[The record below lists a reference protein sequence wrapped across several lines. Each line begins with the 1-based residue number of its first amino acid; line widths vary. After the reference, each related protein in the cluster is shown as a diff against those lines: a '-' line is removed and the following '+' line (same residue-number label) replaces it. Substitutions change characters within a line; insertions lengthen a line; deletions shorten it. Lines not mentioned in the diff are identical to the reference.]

1 MEELGD
7 RKMAAG
13 SVGKE
18 LVCWFSTH
26 WVTEQ
31 TYLNLFSC
39 MKHELYM
46 VIIAEIH
53 FYIWIYIQMSN
64 IYIVKIYIQMSMLD
78 MLTNRNIPFIS
89 SNHCFLFFN
98 FLVMHLGCLRPCR
111 KKCMRN
117 LDLIFHFQWI
127 TNLSLELWKIKTNNL
142 KVSLQR
148 TPRFPH
154 VPGPAGELMQVF
166 ACRKTP
172 LIREQTKQWKQNCRY
187 FQVKPCWSDKSM
199 EWFAQFQ

>member
-1 MEELGD
+1 MNYTWLSLLRYTFIFE
-7 RKMAAG
+7 
-13 SVGKE
+13 
-18 LVCWFSTH
+18 
-26 WVTEQ
+26 
-31 TYLNLFSC
+31 
-39 MKHELYM
+39 
-46 VIIAEIH
+46 
-53 FYIWIYIQMSN
+53 YIFKCQIYILSK
-64 IYIVKIYIQMSMLD
+64 YIFKCQCLICWQTGTFHSFPQITV
-78 MLTNRNIPFIS
+78 
-89 SNHCFLFFN
+89 FLFFN

-148 TPRFPH
+148 TLRFPH